1 MIEKTMRTF
10 SEKTTSVEHDIEKS
24 QKGVI
29 AFKHYR
35 SKKFLVIPT
44 SIEFPKL
51 VNLTPLNLVGCRVLT
66 NGFYGSNGNIEV
78 RRATNA
84 DVSTALNYS
93 ATGARLEQDHVFLH
107 GRNLYIAVTAI
118 TATSAYSAS
127 PSLITG
133 SPALFKKV
141 ETIASNGKNYIVLV
155 TRASTATPTGGKVAY
170 EVRGY

>member
-10 SEKTTSVEHDIEKS
+10 SEKATSIEYDIEKS

-44 SIEFPKL
+44 SIKFPKV
-51 VNLTPLNLVGCRVLT
+51 VNLTALNPVGCRALT
-66 NGFYGSNGNIEV
+66 NGFYASNGELTV
-78 RRATNA
+78 RRATNG

-93 ATGARLEQDHVFLH
+93 ATSARLEQDHVFLY
-107 GRNLYIAVTAI
+107 GRNLYVAMTAI
-118 TATSAYSAS
+118 TATSGYSAS

-133 SPALFKKV
+133 SSSLFKKV
-141 ETIASNGKNYIVLV
+141 EQFENNGKNYIVLV
-155 TRASTATPTGGKVAY
+155 TRASTATPAGGKVAY